1 MCVCIT
7 LIVVGPQ
14 IYDFGNEMWPDVWL
28 KRLLAVCGGGAGSF
42 GWAINVHIDCHLG
55 LLTKRLTFCHALPQ
69 TDYPATLHPCESIR
83 VFPRF
88 AVTANKSTKQSTSIC
103 IFTLAHVS
111 FQKVQIKFSVPGH
124 ILHRN
129 EAGT

>member
-1 MCVCIT
+1 MCVCIN

-69 TDYPATLHPCESIR
+69 TDYPPSNPPPIRKYTGFPAFCCNRKQINKAINFYLYFHTRTCE
-83 VFPRF
+83 FPKSANQILSSWPQF
-88 AVTANKSTKQSTSIC
+88 APK
-103 IFTLAHVS
+103 
-111 FQKVQIKFSVPGH
+111 
-124 ILHRN
+124 
-129 EAGT
+129 